1 MHPSITDII
10 GISYEDYELEFTV
23 HFAKFSMNQDFKVE
37 KMSSEEL
44 NELITKLGDDE
55 LQKWE
60 TYLSKF

>member
-1 MHPSITDII
+1 
-10 GISYEDYELEFTV
+10 
-23 HFAKFSMNQDFKVE
+23 MNQDFKVE

-60 TYLSKF
+60 TYLSNF